1 MLFNIWFR
9 FLTSCLGWLLLL
21 LKKFIRLSKFPSVA
35 IVILNWNG
43 KHYLQQFLSSI
54 ISSTYPNYK
63 IVVVDNASTDGSFDL
78 LREEFQEV
86 DVMIF
91 KENLGFAKGYN
102 EALKGMDAD
111 YYAILNSDVEVSEN
125 WLEPIVELLEQNEV
139 NAACQPKILSYNSKT
154 KFEYAGAS
162 GGWLD
167 EYGYPFAR
175 GRIFDYCEEDI
186 GQYDKTEEV
195 FWASGAALIIKS
207 KVFHQLQGFDEFFFA
222 HQEEIDLCWR
232 IQLAGK
238 KVFCCPQSVVY
249 HVGGGT
255 LPQGS
260 TRKVYL
266 NFRNNHIMMAKNM
279 HWSEK
284 WWKIPFRILLDLT
297 SALKG
302 LLSGNGEYFAAILK
316 AHIAYYKWLIFSK
329 KNSLSE
335 SSRKLSTLTGV
346 FTGNVIWEYFIK
358 KKKRFQDVVR

>member
-1 MLFNIWFR
+1 MKKITSLF
-9 FLTSCLGWLLLL
+9 
-21 LKKFIRLSKFPSVA
+21 KFPSVA

-43 KHYLQQFLSSI
+43 KHYLQQFLSSV

-63 IVVVDNASTDGSFDL
+63 IVVADNASTDGSVEF
-78 LREEFQEV
+78 LRHEFPEV
-86 DVMIF
+86 DVILF
-91 KENLGFAKGYN
+91 KENFGFAKGYN
-102 EALKGMDAD
+102 EALKEINSD
-111 YYAILNSDVEVSEN
+111 YYAILNSDVEVTAN
-125 WLEPIVELLEQNEV
+125 WLEPIVDLLEMSEL

-167 EYGYPFAR
+167 QYGYPFAR
-175 GRIFDYCEEDI
+175 GRIFDYCEEDN
-186 GQYDKTEEV
+186 GQYDNTDEV

-207 KVFHQLQGFDEFFFA
+207 KVFHQLHGFDELFFA
-222 HQEEIDLCWR
+222 HQEEVDFCWR

-266 NFRNNHIMMAKNM
+266 NFRNNHIMMAKNL

-302 LLSGNGEYFAAILK
+302 LLSWNTGYFAAIIK
-316 AHIAYYKWLIFSK
+316 AHVAYYRWLIFSK
-329 KNSLSE
+329 KKSVSE
-335 SSRKLSTLTGV
+335 SSRRLSTLSGV
-346 FTGNVIWEYFIK
+346 YTGNVIWQYFIK
-358 KKKRFQDVVR
+358 KKRRFQDVVK